1 MGSEIDPRRIQQARA
16 QLREARTA
24 EERLRALQTLVM
36 LAPRDARAQFRLAQE
51 LARDERHE
59 AQALEHFRRAATADP
74 RLAEAKLGMGIIHH
88 RRREYDLAESMYL
101 AALAAKPGLSKAQ
114 LNLAVIAQERGD
126 WARAAELFAQ
136 AVRLAPRDPGGR
148 QGRAKALWALGRRDE
163 ALAEW
168 ENALAIDPQH
178 PGALR
183 GLAEALAEAGDPR
196 AGEYYRRALAADPR
210 SVRLRTGM
218 AQWFVGKG
226 QAAEAEA
233 VLREGFDTHPQS
245 KRLWSA
251 LVDLLRQQGRPD
263 DAVAAIRSRLA
274 EGGDVDLRLRLAR
287 LLCELGRF
295 DAAARDLRPVL
306 LARPNDAEVRRLMAA
321 AQACAGHHD
330 EAVAAAHAALRLA
343 PGCSWPRLLLMSFPS
358 RPPRP
363 VDELVLSESP
373 VLPTVRAYGF
383 SMQGLL
389 ELALGNV
396 PAAAK
401 LLQQAVQVAPEA
413 ALPRVGRGLVYLTEG
428 KLEPAYGEL
437 RTAAILESGDYHVQH
452 LVGEGAFHARRYE
465 EAARAFDTAVLV
477 GQAEPFLRAYTFFC
491 RARALRRLGRA
502 HDAVQCYAEAERLDP
517 DYVPTYYACG
527 VALQE
532 LGQTSEALA
541 QYEWC
546 VARAPGHARAWMG
559 VATCLER
566 VGRVPEAVEAYR
578 SAIRA
583 DADYA
588 PPRYN
593 LAVLLE
599 RTGAPEEVAALLRG
613 YLRAQPDAPNA
624 ADAKRRLA
632 LAELRVSSVAAGPS
646 TGTEHDETPFLDTS
660 DAGGILTPAQL

>member
-16 QLREARTA
+16 QVREARTR
-24 EERLRALQTLVM
+24 EERVRALQTLVM
-36 LAPRDARAQFRLAQE
+36 LAPDDARAQFRLAHE
-51 LARDERHE
+51 LVRDERHE
-59 AQALEHFRRAATADP
+59 ARALEHFRRAAAADP
-74 RLAEAKLGMGIIHH
+74 TLAEAKLGIGIIHH

-101 AALAAKPGLSKAQ
+101 AALAAKPGLPKAQ
-114 LNLAVIAQERGD
+114 LNLAAIAQERGD
-126 WARAAELFAQ
+126 STRAADLFAE
-136 AVRLAPRDPGGR
+136 AIRAAPRHPGAR
-148 QGRAKALWALGRRDE
+148 EGRAKALWALGRRDE
-163 ALAEW
+163 AVAEW
-168 ENALAIDPQH
+168 DHALAIDPQH

-196 AGEYYRRALAADPR
+196 AGEFYRRAIAADPR
-210 SVRLRTGM
+210 SVRLRASM
-218 AQWFVGKG
+218 ARWLAAGGQVG
-226 QAAEAEA
+226 EAEA
-233 VLREGFDTHPQS
+233 VLREGLSTTPQS

-251 LVDLLRQQGRPD
+251 FVDLLRQQGRPD

-306 LARPNDAEVRRLMAA
+306 LARPGDAEVRRLMAA
-321 AQACAGHHD
+321 AQACAGRHD
-330 EAVAAAHAALRLA
+330 EAVAAAHAALRLS

-358 RPPRP
+358 RPQRA
-363 VDELVLSESP
+363 VDELVLSESL

-383 SMQGLL
+383 SMQGIL
-389 ELALGNV
+389 ELALGNA
-396 PAAAK
+396 PAAAQ

-413 ALPRVGRGLVYLTEG
+413 ALPRVGRGLVYLAEG
-428 KLEPAYGEL
+428 KPEPAYAEL
-437 RTAAILESGDYHVQH
+437 RTAAILEPRDHNVQH
-452 LVGEGAFHARRYE
+452 LAGEGAFHTRRYE
-465 EAARAFDTAVLV
+465 EAARAFDTALLV
-477 GQAEPFLRAYTFFC
+477 GEAEPFLRAYTFFC

-502 HDAVQCYAEAERLDP
+502 HDAVQCYVEAERLDP
-517 DYVPTYYACG
+517 EYAPAYYACG

-541 QYEWC
+541 QYEQC
-546 VARAPGHARAWMG
+546 VARAPGHSRGWMG

-566 VGRVPEAVEAYR
+566 LGRVPEAVDAYR

-613 YLRAQPDAPNA
+613 YLRASPNAPNA
-624 ADAKRRLA
+624 ADASRRLA
-632 LAELRVSSVAAGPS
+632 LAELRASGVASKPS
-646 TGTEHDETPFLDTS
+646 IGTEDEETPFLDTS
-660 DAGGILTPAQL
+660 DGGGILTPAQR